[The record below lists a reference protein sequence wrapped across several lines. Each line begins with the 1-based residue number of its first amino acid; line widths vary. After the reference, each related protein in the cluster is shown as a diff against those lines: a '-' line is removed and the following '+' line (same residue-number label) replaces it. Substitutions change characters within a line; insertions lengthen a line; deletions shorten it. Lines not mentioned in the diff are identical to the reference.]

1 MSQKGRLGH
10 MTELTVQPLIR
21 AESSTDPHTGTRGL
35 VHDRTR
41 GVPAGRA
48 SSRRHL
54 LNDLQQ
60 AIIEVANAIGG
71 NPGTPLSETMRVFAA
86 IEHMS
91 T

>member
-1 MSQKGRLGH
+1 MIIPG
-10 MTELTVQPLIR
+10 
-21 AESSTDPHTGTRGL
+21 
-35 VHDRTR
+35 

-60 AIIEVANAIGG
+60 AIIGVANAIGG

-86 IEHMS
+86 IEHMKRAVRS
-91 T
+91 SSFRR